1 MIIDYAPPKDEDF
14 EKWYNDRGDE
24 TLRLD
29 YPLDSNSIV
38 VDAGGFEGKWAS
50 SISEKYDPN
59 IYVLEPIKEFFEK
72 IKVKLELNPKVTLL
86 NYAIS
91 NRTCDA
97 TMSIDG
103 WGSTLFDS
111 EANLLENVKCLGVEE
126 FLELYNITQIDL
138 LKLNIEGS
146 EYDVLEKLIELNF
159 IPNIKNIQIQYHS
172 YFPSS
177 IERRNAITEK
187 LSATHER
194 TWNYEW
200 IMENWKLNK

>member
-1 MIIDYAPPKDEDF
+1 MLIDYAAQKEEDF
-14 EKWYNDRGDE
+14 EKWWNDKGDE

-29 YPLDSNSIV
+29 YPLDSNSVV
-38 VDAGGFEGKWAS
+38 VDAGGFEGKWAY
-50 SISEKYDPN
+50 SICEKYN
-59 IYVLEPIKEFFEK
+59 STVYVLEPIKEFFEK
-72 IKVKLELNPKVTLL
+72 IKVKLSSFPKTVLL
-86 NYAIS
+86 NYALT

-97 TMSIDG
+97 IMSVDG
-103 WGSTLFDS
+103 WGSTLFDP
-111 EANLLENVKCLGVEE
+111 EAAVLENVKCLNIKE
-126 FLELYNITQIDL
+126 FLELYNISNIDL

-146 EYDVLEKLIELNF
+146 EYEVLEKLIELDF
-159 IPNIKNIQIQYHS
+159 LPNIKNIQIQYHS

>member
-1 MIIDYAPPKDEDF
+1 MLIDYATQKDEDW
-14 EKWYNDRGDE
+14 EKWYDDKADE

-38 VDAGGFEGKWAS
+38 IDAGGFEGKWAS
-50 SISEKYDPN
+50 SISEKYNPI

-72 IKVKLELNPKVTLL
+72 IKIEFELNEKVIPL

-91 NRTCDA
+91 NRTCNSI
-97 TMSIDG
+97 MSVDG
-103 WGSTLFDS
+103 WGSSLFDP
-111 EANLLENVKCLGVEE
+111 EANLLENVKCLDVKE

-146 EYDVLEKLIELNF
+146 EYDVLEKLIELDF
-159 IPNIKNIQIQYHS
+159 IPKIKNIQIQYHS
-172 YFPSS
+172 YFESS
-177 IERRNAITEK
+177 IERRNVISEK

>member
-1 MIIDYAPPKDEDF
+1 MLIDYATQKDEDW
-14 EKWYNDRGDE
+14 ERWYDDRADE

-38 VDAGGFEGKWAS
+38 VDAGGFEGKWAYN
-50 SISEKYDPN
+50 ICEKYDSTV
-59 IYVLEPIKEFFEK
+59 YVLEPIKEFFQE
-72 IKVKLELNPKVTLL
+72 IKVKLSSFPKAILL
-86 NYAIS
+86 NYALT
-91 NRTCDA
+91 NKTCDA
-97 TMSIDG
+97 IISVDG
-103 WGSTLFDS
+103 WGSSLFDP
-111 EANLLENVKCLGVEE
+111 EAELLEGIKCLDVAE
-126 FLELYNITQIDL
+126 FLELHNISNIDL

-159 IPNIKNIQIQYHS
+159 VPNIKNIQIQYHS

>member
-1 MIIDYAPPKDEDF
+1 MIIDYATQKDEDW
-14 EKWYNDRGDE
+14 EKWFDDKGDE

-29 YPLDSNSIV
+29 YQLDSNSIV
-38 VDAGGFEGKWAS
+38 VDAGGFEGKWAYD
-50 SISEKYDPN
+50 ICEKYDPT
-59 IYVLEPIKEFFEK
+59 IYVLEPIKEFFDK
-72 IKVKLELNPKVTLL
+72 IKLKLELNSKVTIL

-91 NRTCDA
+91 NNTCDA
-97 TMSIDG
+97 TMSVDG

-111 EANLLENVKCLGVEE
+111 EANLLENVKCLDVKE

-159 IPNIKNIQIQYHS
+159 VPKIKNIQIQYHS
-172 YFPSS
+172 YFASS
-177 IERRNAITEK
+177 IERRDAISEK
-187 LSATHER
+187 LSATHNR

>member
-103 WGSTLFDS
+103 WGSTLFNS
-111 EANLLENVKCLGVEE
+111 EANLLENVKCLDVEE

-146 EYDVLEKLIELNF
+146 EYDVLEKLIELDF
-159 IPNIKNIQIQYHS
+159 IPKIKNMQIQYHS
-172 YFPSS
+172 YFASS
-177 IERRNAITEK
+177 IERRNTISEK
-187 LSATHER
+187 LSTTHER